1 MSGLVRAGS
10 WVALLVG
17 MLCMGP
23 ALIDRAV
30 VEQSNATFEL
40 SIPSSEVTELLRG
53 GLNADAV
60 YEQLTD
66 RGLQSVDIEMQTIP
80 GLELDG
86 QLSIM
91 NRTDLL
97 PLVDEPA
104 SLRADATFLLL
115 APEAS
120 GVLERIERAAPAA
133 QIDWIE
139 VEGRRVYQV
148 IGAGDLSV
156 LPLGY
161 DDAEIRWLIDR
172 GLDVIARVPATVP
185 SFEFATEEL
194 KRIRDESGVN
204 RVLFS
209 GETTPFAH
217 DSGLMLTFAEWLRDE
232 GFTVL
237 TIEFAQQLGVATYAT
252 IAERVIRLHG
262 LNLAQEPD
270 PESSV
275 DRAIR
280 AVKERNVRILLLRP
294 TDVPLAQQGLDE
306 LTTVMSGISE
316 HMPPSF
322 RLGVAEPFGRLG
334 VTPLLMIGGI
344 ISAAALAAVTGALV
358 GPLLAVAL
366 GALVGLLA
374 LAGTI
379 TGSELLADLLRL
391 ALAILAAILAVFV
404 VRPRAGIGAASI
416 EYLKAGLVVLL
427 GGLML
432 SGFAYDTSFLVAA
445 QGFWGVKALLLAPL
459 LIAGVVA
466 LYQSL
471 GRPRLTDARAALETP
486 IRLWHI
492 GAFVAIVGVLGYLL
506 LRSDNTGVAT
516 DVELAFRQQL
526 EDLLYVRPRTKEFAI
541 GFPALLVGCL
551 LAWRSRHG
559 WWFYP
564 VAAIGTSSAID
575 TFAHFHAPLLAS
587 VLRTVYGLALG
598 YGFGLVAIAAIAI
611 ITRMAGRVRMRAR

>member
-1 MSGLVRAGS
+1 MNGLVRLGS
-10 WVALLVG
+10 WIALLVG
-17 MLCMGP
+17 MVFMGP
-23 ALIDRAV
+23 ALIDRAA

-53 GLNADAV
+53 GLDAEAA
-60 YEQLTD
+60 YDQLSD
-66 RGLQSVDIEMQTIP
+66 QGLQSVDIEMLTLP
-80 GLELDG
+80 GLERDG
-86 QLSIM
+86 QLSVM

-97 PLVDEPA
+97 PLVNEPA
-104 SLRADATFLLL
+104 ALPADATFLLL
-115 APEAS
+115 ADEAS
-120 GVLERIERAAPAA
+120 ALLERIERAAPAA
-133 QIDWIE
+133 HIDWIE

-148 IGAGDLSV
+148 VGAGDLSV

-161 DDAEIRWLIDR
+161 DDAGIRWLIDR

-194 KRIRDESGVN
+194 TRIRDQFGVN

-237 TIEFAQQLGVATYAT
+237 TIEFAQQSGVGTYAT
-252 IAERVIRLHG
+252 TVERVIRLHA
-262 LNLAQEPD
+262 LNLAQGPD
-270 PESSV
+270 PENNV
-275 DRAIR
+275 DRAVR

-294 TDVPLAQQGLDE
+294 TDVPSAEQRMDE
-306 LTTVMSGISE
+306 LTTVMSGISKQ
-316 HMPPSF
+316 MPGSF
-322 RLGVAEPFGRLG
+322 RLGAAVPFGRLN

-344 ISAAALAAVTGALV
+344 LSAAALAAFTGALV
-358 GPLLAVAL
+358 GPLLAIAL

-374 LAGTI
+374 LAGAI
-379 TGSELLADLLRL
+379 TGSEAVADLLRL
-391 ALAILAAILAVFV
+391 AVAILAAVLAVFV
-404 VRPRAGIGAASI
+404 VRPRAGIAAATL
-416 EYLKAGLVVLL
+416 EYLKAGLVVFL

-432 SGFAYDTSFLVAA
+432 SALAYDTSFLVAA
-445 QGFWGVKALLLAPL
+445 RGFWGVKALLLAPL
-459 LIAGVVA
+459 LIAGAVA

-492 GAFVAIVGVLGYLL
+492 AAFTAIIGVLGYLL
-506 LRSDNTGVAT
+506 MRSDNTGVAT
-516 DVELAFRQQL
+516 DLELAFRQQL

-559 WWFYP
+559 WWFYA
-564 VAAIGTSSAID
+564 VGAIGTSSAID

-587 VLRTVYGLALG
+587 VLRTAYGLALG
-598 YGFGLVAIAAIAI
+598 YALGLLALAGIAI
-611 ITRMAGRVRMRAR
+611 LTRMAGRVRMRAR